1 VYVDDIAFGGS
12 SSSLVARFAEDMS
25 REFEMSM
32 MGELQF
38 FLGLQIKQSKEV
50 TFVHQGHCAEVQ
62 DGGFQG
68 CDDADEYDYSS

>member
-1 VYVDDIAFGGS
+1 MAVIYCAGVS
-12 SSSLVARFAEDMS
+12 ARFEEDMR

-38 FLGLQIKQSKEV
+38 FLELQIKQSKEG
-50 TFVHQGHCAEVQ
+50 TFMHQGHCAEVQ

-68 CDDADEYDYSS
+68 YGDADEYDYSS